1 MAAAPGVFMY
11 HFVLTLYALEFVD
24 SIVEKAISHQNTKS
38 SSKSATREESRY
50 VLLHELISQTTDTVK
65 IRSELLNILF
75 AGRDTTASFLSNL
88 WFELSK
94 RPDVWATL
102 YQEVDSTFP
111 DGERPVSFEQLKN
124 MKYLRAVLNESLR
137 LYPIVPNNN
146 RTALT
151 DAILP
156 LGGGENG
163 QSPLFVPKG
172 QIVGWDVYTLHRRK
186 DIYGKDADVFKP
198 ERWLDSDDDKGFR
211 PGWAYLP
218 FNGGPRTCIG
228 RTLHSLLTRL
238 SVWHMLTSSTEQFAL
253 TEASYVTV
261 RLMQEFASLESRDP
275 EPWREVFTLTCSGL
289 GGCKV
294 ALHPRA

>member
-1 MAAAPGVFMY
+1 
-11 HFVLTLYALEFVD
+11 
-24 SIVEKAISHQNTKS
+24 
-38 SSKSATREESRY
+38 
-50 VLLHELISQTTDTVK
+50 
-65 IRSELLNILF
+65 
-75 AGRDTTASFLSNL
+75 
-88 WFELSK
+88 
-94 RPDVWATL
+94 
-102 YQEVDSTFP
+102 
-111 DGERPVSFEQLKN
+111 

-137 LYPIVPNNN
+137 LFPIVPNNN

-172 QIVGWDVYTLHRRK
+172 RIVGWDVYTLHRRK

-198 ERWLDSDDDKGFR
+198 ERWLDSDDDKGLR

-218 FNGGPRTCIG
+218 FNGGSRTCIG

-238 SVWHMLTSSTEQFAL
+238 PAWHMLTSSTEQFAL

-275 EPWREVFTLTCSGL
+275 EPWRELFTLTCTGL

-294 ALHPRA
+294 ALYPRA